1 MPSKPSRRRIVKAAL
16 ALAVA
21 GTAKAAPSTAATSPA
36 STKAD
41 TLSAHDMAVFERLTG
56 RSYTEPEREMMTAG
70 VADMRQTLKRV
81 RAGRISPDVE
91 PALHFDPR
99 PSGFAMPKVEPTFTP
114 TKPDVAYDGK
124 LESLAF
130 ATVAELS
137 ALIAARKVTSTQ
149 LTKVYLERL
158 KRIGPGLKCV
168 VTLTEDLALKQAA
181 RADEEIKAGKI
192 RGPLH
197 GIPWGAKD
205 LLATKGIRTTWGA
218 KPYIDQVFDEDA
230 DVVKRLEAA
239 GAVLVAK
246 LSLGE
251 LAMGDVWFGGK
262 TRNPWKPSEGS
273 SGSSAGPASATA
285 AGLVGFS
292 IGSETLGSIVSPS
305 VTCGVTGLRTT
316 YGAVSRHGAMPLARS
331 MDKLGPMCRCV
342 EDCAL
347 VYQAIRNA
355 DVPFGW
361 EPGKSLKGLRVG
373 IIQSAFDGVKD
384 AKRKALYDAA
394 LDALRGV
401 AGPLIPVTLPPAEP
415 YRGLTSLTI
424 GAESASSFSELL
436 DSGEVR
442 ELKQQASGSWP
453 NTFRIG
459 TTIPAAD
466 YLRAQQRRTMLI
478 EEMAT
483 ALKNVDCY
491 VTVPYAGQTLAFTN
505 LSGHPT
511 LIARCGV
518 IDGRPI
524 SIEFVGQ
531 LYREDV
537 ICRVGRTVEQVVS
550 PKSRWPDEA
559 TIMGAVGA

>member
-1 MPSKPSRRRIVKAAL
+1 MAA
-16 ALAVA
+16 
-21 GTAKAAPSTAATSPA
+21 
-36 STKAD
+36 
-41 TLSAHDMAVFERLTG
+41 FERITG
-56 RSYTEPEREMMTAG
+56 RSYTDPEREMMTAG

-81 RAGRISPDVE
+81 RAGRLAPDVE
-91 PALHFDPR
+91 PALRFDPR
-99 PSGFAMPKVEPTFTP
+99 PGGFVMPKVEPTFAP
-114 TKPDVAYDGK
+114 TKAAVKYDGTP
-124 LESLAF
+124 ESLAF
-130 ATVAELS
+130 ATVVELS
-137 ALIAARKVTSTQ
+137 ALIAARRVTSTQ
-149 LTKVYLERL
+149 LTKMYLDRL
-158 KRIGPGLKCV
+158 KQIGPALTCV
-168 VTLTEDLALKQAA
+168 ITLTEDLAMKQAA
-181 RADEEIKAGKI
+181 RADAEIKAGKI

-230 DVVKRLEAA
+230 DVVKRLDAA

-262 TRNPWKPSEGS
+262 TRNPWKPTEGS
-273 SGSSAGPASATA
+273 SGSSAGPAAATA
-285 AGLVGFS
+285 AGLVAFA

-305 VTCGVTGLRTT
+305 ITCGVTGLRTT
-316 YGAVSRHGAMPLARS
+316 YGAVSRRGAMPLART

-347 VYQAIRNA
+347 VYHAIR
-355 DVPFGW
+355 DVDAPFAW
-361 EPGKSLKGLRVG
+361 EPGKSLKKLRVG

-384 AKRKALYDAA
+384 AKRKTLYDTAVAA
-394 LDALRGV
+394 LRDAVGE
-401 AGPLIPVTLPPAEP
+401 LIPVTLPPAEK
-415 YRGLTSLTI
+415 YRSLTWLTI
-424 GAESASSFSELL
+424 AAESASSFSELL
-436 DSGEVR
+436 DSGQVR
-442 ELKQQASGSWP
+442 ELKQQESGSWP

-478 EEMAT
+478 GEMAT
-483 ALKNVDCY
+483 ALKDVDCY
-491 VTVPYAGQTLAFTN
+491 VTVPYAGATLAFTN
-505 LSGHPT
+505 LTGHPT

-518 IDGRPI
+518 ADGKPV

-537 ICRVGRTVEQVVS
+537 ICRVGRAVEQVVS
-550 PKSRWPDEA
+550 PKSQWPDEA

>member
-1 MPSKPSRRRIVKAAL
+1 MPSKPSRRRVVKAAL
-16 ALAVA
+16 VAAVA
-21 GTAKAAPSTAATSPA
+21 GSADAAPSTTATSPA
-36 STKAD
+36 TTKAD
-41 TLSAHDMAVFERLTG
+41 ALSAHDMAVFERITG
-56 RSYTEPEREMMTAG
+56 RSYADPEREMMTAG

-81 RAGRISPDVE
+81 RAGHISPDVE

-99 PSGFAMPKVEPTFTP
+99 PGGFAMPKVEPTFAP
-114 TKPDVAYDGK
+114 TKADAKYDGTP
-124 LESLAF
+124 ESLAF
-130 ATVAELS
+130 ATVVELS
-137 ALIAARKVTSTQ
+137 ALIATRKITSTQ
-149 LTKVYLERL
+149 LTRMYLDRL
-158 KRIGPGLKCV
+158 KQIGPGLKCV
-168 VTLTEDLALKQAA
+168 ITLTEELAMKQAA
-181 RADEEIKAGKI
+181 RADAEIKAGKI

-251 LAMGDVWFGGK
+251 LAMGDVWYGGK
-262 TRNPWKPSEGS
+262 TRNPWKPTEGS
-273 SGSSAGPASATA
+273 SGSSAGPAAATA
-285 AGLVGFS
+285 AGLVGFA

-305 VTCGVTGLRTT
+305 ITCGVTGLRTT

-347 VYQAIRNA
+347 VYQSIRDA
-355 DVPFGW
+355 DAPFGW
-361 EPGKSLKGLRVG
+361 EPGKSLKKLRVG

-384 AKRKALYDAA
+384 AKRKKLYD
-394 LDALRGV
+394 DALEALRDAVGD
-401 AGPLIPVTLPPAEP
+401 LIPVTLPTAEK
-415 YRGLTSLTI
+415 YRSLTWLTI
-424 GAESASSFSELL
+424 AAESASSFSELL
-436 DSGEVR
+436 DSGKVR
-442 ELKQQASGSWP
+442 ELKQQESESWP
-453 NTFRIG
+453 NAFRIG

-466 YLRAQQRRTMLI
+466 YLRAQQRRAVLMV
-478 EEMAT
+478 EMAA
-483 ALKNVDCY
+483 ALKDVDCY
-491 VTVPYAGQTLAFTN
+491 VTVPYAGPTLAFTN
-505 LSGHPT
+505 LTGHPT
-511 LIARCGV
+511 LIARCG
-518 IDGRPI
+518 IADGKPV

-537 ICRVGRTVEQVVS
+537 ICRVGRAVEQAVS
-550 PKSRWPDEA
+550 PKSQWPDEA